1 MLKDCARITW
11 ENALLGDSM
20 IKKLRAKGTALEQEH
35 AEAVEKLKQEAVKH
49 KDAEEKAEKMGV
61 EAQEHLQRVQSAEEK
76 LLLSQVDVANMQAAE
91 AKAREELAAAAAQ
104 RMALSQDAERL
115 EQVKREDEGG
125 EMARR
130 RGRETAR
137 RGTRGQSE
145 SESARDG
152 DA

>member
-49 KDAEEKAEKMGV
+49 KEAEEKAEKMGV

-76 LLLSQVDVANMQAAE
+76 LLLSQVEVANMQAAE
-91 AKAREELAAAAAQ
+91 AKAREDLAAAAAQ
-104 RMALSQDAERL
+104 RLALSQDAERL
-115 EQVKREDEGG
+115 EQVRREDEGG
-125 EMARR
+125 RYGEEKREERQMARR
-130 RGRETAR
+130 SGRRETAR
-137 RGTRGQSE
+137 RWR
-145 SESARDG
+145 
-152 DA
+152 